1 MRMGALKALASRIL
15 LLYGVV
21 AVTGEMHTKIKLVM
35 GKLAYTSQMAKAA
48 ADRVLFSKPTV
59 C

>member
-1 MRMGALKALASRIL
+1 ML
-15 LLYGVV
+15 LFAVV
-21 AVTGEMHTKIKLVM
+21 AVTGEMQTKIKLVI